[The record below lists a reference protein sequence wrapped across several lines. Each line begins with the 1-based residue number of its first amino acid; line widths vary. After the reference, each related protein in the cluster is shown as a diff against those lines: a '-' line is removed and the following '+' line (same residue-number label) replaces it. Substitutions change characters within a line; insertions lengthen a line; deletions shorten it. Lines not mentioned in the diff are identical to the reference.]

1 MKIYFVRF
9 WCYLFY
15 SRVCYVVECSFH
27 NRYQQ
32 SIESKGQ
39 SYSKQLFW
47 YFYQFTTVFH
57 SREQGGP
64 AAWLHAHA
72 ILLKELSSDQPKV
85 HSRLK
90 NQLHTVQLFTIGVI
104 KLITTVDTKKSSS
117 FQHPGDK
124 LVQLKFHTKTTLT

>member
-1 MKIYFVRF
+1 M
-9 WCYLFY
+9 
-15 SRVCYVVECSFH
+15 SAECWVK
-27 NRYQQ
+27 Q
-32 SIESKGQ
+32 SMCTLR
-39 SYSKQLFW
+39 QLFR

-104 KLITTVDTKKSSS
+104 KLITTVETKKSSS

-124 LVQLKFHTKTTLT
+124 LVQLKFHTKTTLTKWVSILSKGAIILITWFLSRRSKR